1 MKRDWTIVRALLRT
15 VEELSGPLRGQHVL
29 GNAILDRCAYRFDL
43 DVGRAALSGQLV
55 QLQDSG
61 LVRCD
66 SRGIVFRGLTWQG
79 AELLAAIRSE
89 EQCRAVISLL
99 GMPWNDATA
108 DMIKAAALRVA
119 LPNVTA
125 AVM

>member
-1 MKRDWTIVRALLRT
+1 MRALLRT
-15 VEELSGPLRGQHVL
+15 VEELSGPLRAQHVL
-29 GNAILDRCAYRFDL
+29 GKVILDRCAQRFDL
-43 DVGRAALSGQLV
+43 DVGRDVLNEQLM
-55 QLQDSG
+55 QLQESG
-61 LVRCD
+61 LVRTD
-66 SRGIVFRGLTWQG
+66 SRCCIFRGLTWQG

-125 AVM
+125 VQ